1 LFFSELIAEFGFLFE
16 SVTSEAT
23 VGSAFAKLRL
33 HCKVT
38 DVLAAAEFA
47 IDTINKA
54 LANPFDV
61 KYVGGWLSCA
71 VFAVVCCRLLSFAVV
86 CCRLLPFAVYYCV
99 LLCTTV
105 YCCVL
110 LCTTVYYCVLLC
122 TAVYC
127 YIIGMACT
135 CLNLRGTH
143 AFSSFS
149 LPGIG
154 KFVP

>member
-1 LFFSELIAEFGFLFE
+1 MECPFQVCMFLECCTFDWRLILNTHTTTCSFSELIAEFGFLFE

-61 KYVGGWLSCA
+61 KYVGACCWL
-71 VFAVVCCRLLSFAVV
+71 L
-86 CCRLLPFAVYYCV
+86 CV
-99 LLCTTV
+99 LCVVLCTAV
-105 YCCVL
+105 WC
-110 LCTTVYYCVLLC
+110 CVLLC

-127 YIIGMACT
+127 CVLLCT
-135 CLNLRGTH
+135 AVYCFVRMLFVLTLH
-143 AFSSFS
+143 HFPPISFG
-149 LPGIG
+149 LI
-154 KFVP
+154 V